1 MKPTN
6 GIPKAG
12 VRVLVRYSYGF
23 AVAEF
28 GDTLILLS
36 GGNPINQITCK
47 TETQRQQA
55 VELMCAFAEGRI
67 IRRIAPVTWINPE
80 IQSFHPA
87 MAHSISPSIWQ
98 PEDLGK

>member
-23 AVAEF
+23 AVAESS
-28 GDTLILLS
+28 DTMLLLS
-36 GGNPINQITCK
+36 KENSINQITFK
-47 TETQRQQA
+47 TETQRRQA
-55 VELMCAFAEGRI
+55 VELLCALAEGRI
-67 IRRIAPVTWINPE
+67 RRRIAPVTWIDPK

-87 MAHSISPSIWQ
+87 LA
-98 PEDLGK
+98 LLR

>member
-6 GIPKAG
+6 GIPKQS

-28 GDTLILLS
+28 GDTMILLS
-36 GGNPINQITCK
+36 RGKPINQITCK

-55 VELMCAFAEGRI
+55 VELMCTFAENR
-67 IRRIAPVTWINPE
+67 IRRRIVPVTWIDPE

-87 MAHSISPSIWQ
+87 LA
-98 PEDLGK
+98 LLR